1 MTPPTS
7 DRFQSA
13 AVGTFAPA
21 QRSLEPKRK
30 VSVADRSFIAWD
42 GEGVTH
48 AWSPSVPIQVNG
60 ETHFVTAQSYVLFG
74 ASTGDGVTHEVSS
87 TSLSTMECLDLI
99 HAVGMRHKNYIHVGF
114 SFGYDVN
121 MILRDLSEHDLTIL
135 KKTNRCRF
143 PLCCGLGVP
152 QPDCR
157 NQHYDLEF
165 MPRKWFRVR
174 NINTR
179 VHVKIYDVFTYFM
192 SSFVKACTKYLGK
205 DHPLLT
211 AVTEGKGNRNVFQY
225 SEMESVIRPYMR
237 MELQMMVELMDV
249 FRDHMTSAGISPPEW
264 YGPGTVARS
273 LLNRN
278 GVRAAITRDLPDEI
292 TTASQY
298 AYFGGRFE
306 QYKTGQYVGDVHS
319 YDIRSAYPHALR
331 LLPNVA
337 RGEWLP
343 MSSDTELHDFA
354 LYRISYRFPKRGA
367 AALLL
372 PQPFP
377 FRDHRHA
384 IHYPNRT
391 VGWYWGVEVKAFRP
405 MLEAIEILE
414 GWVFVPESSERPFAF
429 IADMYEQRR
438 QWQADGN
445 QAQLALKLGMNSLYG
460 KLAQRIGWNRKKRT
474 PPSWHQL
481 EYAGWVTAKCRAM
494 IYHAMMQHPLDII
507 AAETDGL
514 FSTKPLDLDLGSS
527 LGQWEHEQYEEIIYV
542 QSGMYFVRNGDTWE
556 KSRTRGFGSDA
567 LNVDD
572 AIRGLDGLQKLSGHT
587 TRFAGFNGYIGKPQL
602 RAWVDAEPTASWGGG
617 GKRAHSPKLC
627 AKCLGADHL
636 QMHEC
641 IISNPFGGNSY
652 RHVLGWRDEGV
663 INPYQEMADD
673 DAYHSE
679 PSLWSPNLA
688 VASAADGDGI
698 VL

>member
-1 MTPPTS
+1 MRTDPS
-7 DRFQSA
+7 I
-13 AVGTFAPA
+13 GTFAPSR
-21 QRSLEPKRK
+21 RSLAPKRK
-30 VSVADRSFIAWD
+30 IPVSDRSFLAWD

-48 AWSPSVPIQVNG
+48 DWTPRVPITVNG
-60 ETHFVTAQSYVLFG
+60 TEQMVAPQSYVLFG
-74 ASTGDGVTHEVSS
+74 ASTGNGIHHELVG

-99 HAVGMRHKNYIHVGF
+99 TKVGMKHPNHIHVGF

-121 MILRDLSEHDLTIL
+121 MILRDLSERDLTVL

-143 PLCCGLGVP
+143 PLCCGADVP
-152 QPDCR
+152 DPKCK
-157 NQHYDLEF
+157 NPHYELEY

-179 VHVKIYDVFTYFM
+179 INVKIYDVFTYFM
-192 SSFVKACTKYLGK
+192 CSFVKACTEYLGE
-205 DHPLLT
+205 DHPLLA
-211 AVTEGKGNRNVFQY
+211 AVTTGKGNRNVFTY
-225 SEMESVIRPYMR
+225 DEMDSIIRPYMR
-237 MELQMMVELMDV
+237 MELAMMVDLMNT
-249 FRDHMTSAGISPPEW
+249 FRDHMLTAGIQPPEW

-273 LLNRN
+273 LLTKS
-278 GVRAAITRDLPDEI
+278 GARAAITRDLPDEI

-306 QYKTGQYVGDVHS
+306 QYKTGQYVGDVYS

-337 RGEWLP
+337 RGQWLP

-354 LYRISYRFPKRGA
+354 LYRIAYRFPKRGA
-367 AALLL
+367 AALLM

-384 IHYPNRT
+384 IHYPINT
-391 VGWYWGVEVKAFRP
+391 VGWYWGVEVKAFAP
-405 MLEAIEILE
+405 MMEALDVLD
-414 GWVFVPESSERPFAF
+414 GWVFVPESNERPFAF

-438 QWQADGN
+438 EWKREGN

-460 KLAQRIGWNRKKRT
+460 KLAQRIGWNRKTRM

-481 EYAGWVTAKCRAM
+481 EYAGWVTAKCRSM
-494 IYHAMMQHPLDII
+494 MFNAMMQSPFNII

-514 FSTKPLDLDLGSS
+514 FTTVPLQLPLSHELGD
-527 LGQWEHEQYEEIIYV
+527 WELERHDEIIYV
-542 QSGMYFVRNGDTWE
+542 QSGMYFVRNGDKWS
-556 KSRTRGFGSDA
+556 KARTRGFGSDA

-572 AIRGLDGLQKLSGHT
+572 AIAALDGLQKLTGHT

-602 RAWVDAEPTASWGGG
+602 RAWVDAVPTASWGGG
-617 GKRAHSPKLC
+617 GKRAHANKLC
-627 AKCLGADHL
+627 AKCLGADM

-641 IISNPFGGNSY
+641 IISNPFGGNSH
-652 RHVLGWRDEGV
+652 RHVLGWRDDV
-663 INPYQEMADD
+663 VNPYQEEADAS
-673 DAYHSE
+673 AYYSE
-679 PSLWSPNLA
+679 PSLWSPNSSDTPTTDRNTTL
-688 VASAADGDGI
+688 
-698 VL
+698 L